1 MQTYGT
7 QSVEFKSQ
15 YTDMSG
21 VVQNTQSQNYYLS
34 MTVKTSEYTQNQNPD
49 TVSERIAV
57 TSVKNSNIFDDQ
69 DSTL

>member
-1 MQTYGT
+1 
-7 QSVEFKSQ
+7 
-15 YTDMSG
+15 
-21 VVQNTQSQNYYLS
+21 

-57 TSVKNSNIFDDQ
+57 TRFKNSNISDDQ

>member
-1 MQTYGT
+1 
-7 QSVEFKSQ
+7 
-15 YTDMSG
+15 
-21 VVQNTQSQNYYLS
+21 

-49 TVSERIAV
+49 TVLVSERIAV

>member
-7 QSVEFKSQ
+7 QSVEFKLQ

-57 TSVKNSNIFDDQ
+57 TSVKNSNISDDQ

>member
-1 MQTYGT
+1 
-7 QSVEFKSQ
+7 
-15 YTDMSG
+15 
-21 VVQNTQSQNYYLS
+21 

-57 TSVKNSNIFDDQ
+57 TSVKNSNISDNQ

>member
-57 TSVKNSNIFDDQ
+57 TSVKNSNISDDQ